1 MNIKTKLVTMAAA
14 GSILVAGVVGAT
26 GYATAQTPG
35 AIPDTA
41 KQQQRTERRDNF
53 LGRVAAHLGVTLDQL
68 KQAYKSA
75 ETQAVDDALAAGKIT
90 QAQADKAKARIE
102 SGNGAGLG
110 KLLAGGH
117 RRARARVERLRDG
130 IITSAATALN
140 MTPKELKAQLKS
152 GKSIADVAGANLDAV
167 KTQIA
172 KDAKAKLDAAVA
184 ANKLTQAQADTA
196 LQKLTDSL
204 DKILNKSRG
213 AAPAPAAP

>member
-1 MNIKTKLVTMAAA
+1 MNIKTKLVTMAAV

-26 GYATAQTPG
+26 SYATAQTPG
-35 AIPDTA
+35 ATPGTT
-41 KQQQRTERRDNF
+41 KQQQRTERRDTF

-68 KQAYKSA
+68 KQAYTSA

-110 KLLAGGH
+110 KLLRGH
-117 RRARARVERLRDG
+117 RRARAHMERLRDG
-130 IITSAATALN
+130 IITSAATAAN

-167 KTQIA
+167 KTQIT

-184 ANKLTQAQADTA
+184 GNKLTQAQADTA

-204 DKILNKSRG
+204 DKILNAKRG
-213 AAPAPAAP
+213 TAPAPAAP

>member
-1 MNIKTKLVTMAAA
+1 MNIKTKLVTMAAV
-14 GSILVAGVVGAT
+14 GSILVAGVVAAT
-26 GYATAQTPG
+26 SYATAQTPG
-35 AIPDTA
+35 ATPDTA
-41 KQQQRTERRDNF
+41 KQQQRTERRDTF

-68 KQAYKSA
+68 KEAYTSA

-110 KLLAGGH
+110 KLLRGH
-117 RRARARVERLRDG
+117 RRARARMERLRDG

-167 KTQIA
+167 KAQIT

-184 ANKLTQAQADTA
+184 GNKLTQAQADTA

-204 DKILNKSRG
+204 DKILNAKRG
-213 AAPAPAAP
+213 TAPAPAAP